1 MKSLYLKVEGKGGIN
16 NPWSHIYVTKNF
28 SSSNQN
34 RTEHMLRKLGL
45 YAWSVL
51 ILEKITSPFH
61 IILKIGL
68 SEDLDD

>member
-1 MKSLYLKVEGKGGIN
+1 MTGIEGKGGIK
-16 NPWSHIYVTKNF
+16 NPWSNIFVTMNF

-45 YAWSVL
+45 YAWYVS
-51 ILEKITSPFH
+51 ILEKMTSPFP
-61 IILKIGL
+61 INLMIGL